1 MFERFSEHA
10 RRAIFWGRAEA
21 QLLHAERIE
30 TEHLLLGILRD
41 DKRGVSELST
51 DAVVAIRGRL
61 VQSAKTESI
70 RAKVDLPLSD
80 ECKRVL
86 VLGAKEADAFEHR
99 IIDTPHLLLGMLRIE
114 ECAGAKLLREQGVD
128 YDQYRAAV
136 WDQRLEEPRYHPV
149 KERPVERPSPWNE
162 APTPAAAPSL
172 APSILALE
180 NLLDGA
186 IALVHAY
193 SDDYGEQRL
202 KRAPRPDKPY
212 PDKPWTRK
220 EALGHLISWAMGH
233 QQWFA
238 RALAESKLTAVGYSS
253 EPEVSIQYYA
263 EFSRAD
269 MVDLW
274 VSLNRLLV
282 HVLLRVP
289 EDKVNMPCRIGIA
302 DRITLAELVARY
314 VAHCEDIVGQILA
327 RL

>member
-21 QLLHAERIE
+21 QLLHAERME

-51 DAVVAIRGRL
+51 DAVVAIRLRMEPS
-61 VQSAKTESI
+61 VPRSESI
-70 RAKVDLPLSD
+70 RATVDLPLSD
-80 ECKRVL
+80 ECKRIL
-86 VLGAKEADAFEHR
+86 LLGAKEADALQHM

-114 ECAGAKLLREQGVD
+114 ECTGAKLLREQGAD

-136 WDQRLEEPRYHPV
+136 RDQRLEEPRFRRPS
-149 KERPVERPSPWNE
+149 ERPVERPSPWNE

-193 SDDYGEQRL
+193 SDEYGEQRL
-202 KRAPRPDKPY
+202 KRAPHPDR
-212 PDKPWTRK
+212 PWTRK
-220 EALGHLISWAMGH
+220 EALAHLINWAMAH

-238 RALAESKLTAVGYSS
+238 RALAESKLTAAGYPS
-253 EPEVSIQYYA
+253 ESEVSIQHYA
-263 EFSRAD
+263 DFSWAD
-269 MVDLW
+269 TVDLW
-274 VSLNRLLV
+274 VSLNRLLI

-289 EDKVNMPCRIGIA
+289 EDKVHVHCRIGIA
-302 DRITLAELVARY
+302 DRITLAELVVGRY

>member
-1 MFERFSEHA
+1 VFERFSEHA
-10 RRAIFWGRAEA
+10 RRAIFFGRAEA
-21 QLLHAERIE
+21 QLLHAERME

-51 DAVVAIRGRL
+51 DAVAAIRRRTE
-61 VQSAKTESI
+61 QSAPQPKLM
-70 RAKVDLPLSD
+70 RATADLPLSD
-80 ECKRVL
+80 ECKSVL
-86 VLGAKEADAFEHR
+86 VFGSKEADALQHM

-114 ECAGAKLLREQGVD
+114 ECTGAKLLREQGVD

-136 WDQRLEEPRYHPV
+136 REQRLEQPRFHPARD
-149 KERPVERPSPWNE
+149 RPVERPSPWNE

-186 IALVHAY
+186 IANVDAY
-193 SDDYGEQRL
+193 SDHYGEHRL
-202 KRAPRPDKPY
+202 KRAPR

-220 EALGHLISWAMGH
+220 EALGHLIDWAMAH

-238 RALAESKLTAVGYSS
+238 LALAESNLTAAGYPS
-253 EPEVSIQYYA
+253 ESEVSIQYYPDL
-263 EFSRAD
+263 SWAD
-269 MVDLW
+269 AVDLW

-282 HVLLRVP
+282 HVLLRVA
-289 EDKVNMPCRIGIA
+289 EDKVNVPCRIGIA

-314 VAHCEDIVGQILA
+314 VSHCEDIVGQILA